1 MIYPRQMPDVF
12 KGSQIVLIGRYRG
25 RNDAQNVALK
35 LSGKMGTQSR
45 AFSYNNLAFPLRAEK
60 NDFLP
65 RLWATRRV
73 GWLMENIR
81 SNGETKELRDE
92 IVDLGTRFGIVT
104 PYTSY
109 LALESGAVVTDGVA
123 QDDRARVTGGQP
135 SRSMGVGSGGVRRD
149 APRPSAKPASENSM
163 TLGSADSAAIND
175 KSGAVAV
182 RESKKAKSRQEA
194 EKVEKDTSET
204 AVRNVK
210 GKTFYNR
217 DGVWTDSE
225 FKNEAKLPETVVEF
239 GSEAY
244 FKLAQA
250 HPELT
255 DYLSLGEAVII
266 VDNGRVYRVQAAK
279 P

>member
-1 MIYPRQMPDVF
+1 M
-12 KGSQIVLIGRYRG
+12 
-25 RNDAQNVALK
+25 
-35 LSGKMGTQSR
+35 
-45 AFSYNNLAFPLRAEK
+45 
-60 NDFLP
+60 
-65 RLWATRRV
+65 
-73 GWLMENIR
+73 
-81 SNGETKELRDE
+81 
-92 IVDLGTRFGIVT
+92 
-104 PYTSY
+104 
-109 LALESGAVVTDGVA
+109 VTDGVN
-123 QDDRARVTGGQP
+123 QDDRSRVTGGQP
-135 SRSMGVGSGGVRRD
+135 ARSMGVGSGAGRRD
-149 APRPSAKPASENSM
+149 SRPSATPAPESRSNGIS
-163 TLGSADSAAIND
+163 LGSADSAAIND

-255 DYLSLGEAVII
+255 DYLALGEAVVI
-266 VDNGRVYRVQAAK
+266 VDKGRVYRVQAAK